1 MADINSNNANFEFIS
16 EKDVLDMLGISRT
29 TLWRMRSKR
38 NITCYRIEG
47 AKRVYYKREDIS
59 NAIKP
64 R

>member
-1 MADINSNNANFEFIS
+1 MADKNSINTNFEFIS

-29 TLWRMRSKR
+29 TLWRMRSNR

-47 AKRVYYKREDIS
+47 GKRVYYKREDIS